1 MYNFVDT
8 NGYAESTSLP
18 SEALKINGAYLE
30 HTVTGYRTLYVKGRE
45 MLAPDI
51 ETYETGVRDG
61 ATLQS
66 KRFPA
71 RTITVGYQLIASSAE
86 AFRAAFRVLN
96 AALNVEEA
104 ELIFADEPDKFFI
117 GTPSGR
123 GDVPAGRNAIT
134 GEFDILCV
142 DPFKYSVQ
150 EYEVTPTLDDG
161 TTFAIQ
167 YNGTYR
173 SYPTLVAEFADE
185 DDDTTGGL
193 TGNGDCGYVAFLSDD
208 AAIIQLGDPDEPD
221 TEDYAKSQTLTKQIF
236 TSYNATVA
244 AKWPINT
251 GRTSSSAVTA
261 TGTVVVGKDA
271 ENIRML
277 VANSYGTGTEWHG
290 PSITRTIPADASGHV
305 GAKNFRLS
313 YKQRMCMGQG
323 KKDTKQRGLFQCLL
337 VNVNGSERTIVAGL
351 SVNKNKTGKQALLK
365 LYVNGKTV
373 HTQYIDLTYHNKYF
387 GYKKVVT
394 EKIKKKGKV
403 IKKKRIIQPVLSSTI
418 RKYGKTVTFN
428 IGGIKKA
435 FKVSAIANTEVHEIT
450 FLMGKYASVTPLTY
464 NGLFWAKFISDSC
477 ETFRDIPNK
486 FSAGDVMEADC
497 EDGEIYLNDARAP
510 ELGALGND
518 WETFYLEPG
527 ANQIGVVWSD
537 WVPAG
542 SAPNCKIRYREVFL

>member
-8 NGYAESTSLP
+8 NGYAEGTSLP
-18 SEALKINGAYLE
+18 SEALKINGVYLE
-30 HTVTGYRTLYVKGRE
+30 NKVTGYRTLYVKGRE

-61 ATLQS
+61 STLQS

-86 AFRAAFRVLN
+86 AFRAAFNALN
-96 AALNVEEA
+96 AALDVEEA

-117 GTPSGR
+117 GTPFGR
-123 GDVPAGRNAIT
+123 GDVPAGRNVVT
-134 GEFDILCV
+134 GEFDILCA

-185 DDDTTGGL
+185 DDDTAGGL
-193 TGNGDCGYVAFLSDD
+193 TGSGDCGYVAFLSDD

-221 TEDYAKSQTLTKQIF
+221 TENYAKSQTLTKQIF

-244 AKWPINT
+244 SKWPINT

-337 VNVNGSERTIVAGL
+337 VNVSGSKRTIVAGL

-403 IKKKRIIQPVLSSTI
+403 IKKKRIIQPALSSTI

-428 IGGIKKA
+428 IGGIQKA
-435 FKVSAIANTEVHEIT
+435 FKASAIANTEVHEIT

-464 NGLFWAKFISDSC
+464 NGLFWTKFISDSC

-486 FSAGDVMEADC
+486 FSAGDVVEADC

-527 ANQIGVVWSD
+527 TNQIGVAWSD

>member
-8 NGYAESTSLP
+8 NGYAEGTSLP
-18 SEALKINGAYLE
+18 SEALKINGVYLE
-30 HTVTGYRTLYVKGRE
+30 NKVTGYRTLYVKGRE

-61 ATLQS
+61 STLQS
-66 KRFPA
+66 KRFSA

-86 AFRAAFRVLN
+86 AFRAAFNALN
-96 AALNVEEA
+96 AALDVEEA

-117 GTPSGR
+117 GTPFGR

-134 GEFDILCV
+134 GEFDILCA
-142 DPFKYSVQ
+142 DPFKYSCT

-185 DDDTTGGL
+185 DDDTAGGL
-193 TGNGDCGYVAFLSDD
+193 TGSGDCGYVAFLSDD

-221 TEDYAKSQTLTKQIF
+221 TENYAKSQTLTKQIF

-271 ENIRML
+271 ESAKLL

-337 VNVNGSERTIVAGL
+337 VNVSGSKRTIVAGL

-403 IKKKRIIQPVLSSTI
+403 IKKKRIIQPALSSTI

-428 IGGIKKA
+428 IGGIQKA

-486 FSAGDVMEADC
+486 FSAGDVVEADC

-518 WETFYLEPG
+518 WENFCLEPG
-527 ANQIGVVWSD
+527 TNQIGVAWSD
-537 WVPAG
+537 WVSAG

>member
-8 NGYAESTSLP
+8 NGYAEGTALP

-51 ETYETGVRDG
+51 ETYETSVRDG
-61 ATLQS
+61 STLQS

-86 AFRAAFRVLN
+86 AFRAAFNALN
-96 AALNVEEA
+96 AALDVEEA
-104 ELIFADEPDKFFI
+104 ELIFADELDNFFI

-123 GDVPAGRNAIT
+123 GDVPEGRNAVT
-134 GEFDILCV
+134 GEFDILCA

-373 HTQYIDLTYHNKYF
+373 HTHYIHLTYHNKCF
-387 GYKKVVT
+387 GYKRVVT

-418 RKYGKTVTFN
+418 WKYGKTVTFN

-486 FSAGDVMEADC
+486 FSAGDVVEADC

>member
-8 NGYAESTSLP
+8 NGYAEGTSLP

-61 ATLQS
+61 STLQS

-86 AFRAAFRVLN
+86 AFRAAFNALN
-96 AALNVEEA
+96 AALDVEEA

-117 GTPSGR
+117 GTPFGR

-134 GEFDILCV
+134 GEFDILCA
-142 DPFKYSVQ
+142 DPFKYSCT

-185 DDDTTGGL
+185 DDDTSGGL
-193 TGNGDCGYVAFLSDD
+193 TGSGDCGYVAFLSDD

-221 TEDYAKSQTLTKQIF
+221 TENYAKSQTLTKQIF

-244 AKWPINT
+244 SKWPINT

-337 VNVNGSERTIVAGL
+337 VNVSGSKRTIVAGL

-403 IKKKRIIQPVLSSTI
+403 IKKKRIIQPALSSTI

-428 IGGIKKA
+428 IGGIEKA

-464 NGLFWAKFISDSC
+464 NGLFWTKFISDSC

-486 FSAGDVMEADC
+486 FSAGDVVEADC

-527 ANQIGVVWSD
+527 TNQIGVAWSD

>member
-8 NGYAESTSLP
+8 NGYAEGTSLP

-51 ETYETGVRDG
+51 KTYETGVRDG
-61 ATLQS
+61 STLQS

-71 RTITVGYQLIASSAE
+71 RTITVGYQLIATSAA
-86 AFRAAFRVLN
+86 AFRAAFNALN
-96 AALNVEEA
+96 AALDVEEA

-173 SYPTLVAEFADE
+173 SYPPLVAEFADE
-185 DDDTTGGL
+185 DDDTAGGL

-251 GRTSSSAVTA
+251 GPPLLPSRLRAQWWWARTRRTSGCWWPTAMAPAPSGMGRPSPAPSRRTLPATWGRRISACPISSGCAWGKGRRTPSSGDCSSAC
-261 TGTVVVGKDA
+261 
-271 ENIRML
+271 
-277 VANSYGTGTEWHG
+277 W
-290 PSITRTIPADASGHV
+290 
-305 GAKNFRLS
+305 
-313 YKQRMCMGQG
+313 
-323 KKDTKQRGLFQCLL
+323 
-337 VNVNGSERTIVAGL
+337 
-351 SVNKNKTGKQALLK
+351 
-365 LYVNGKTV
+365 
-373 HTQYIDLTYHNKYF
+373 
-387 GYKKVVT
+387 
-394 EKIKKKGKV
+394 
-403 IKKKRIIQPVLSSTI
+403 
-418 RKYGKTVTFN
+418 
-428 IGGIKKA
+428 
-435 FKVSAIANTEVHEIT
+435 
-450 FLMGKYASVTPLTY
+450 
-464 NGLFWAKFISDSC
+464 
-477 ETFRDIPNK
+477 
-486 FSAGDVMEADC
+486 
-497 EDGEIYLNDARAP
+497 
-510 ELGALGND
+510 
-518 WETFYLEPG
+518 
-527 ANQIGVVWSD
+527 
-537 WVPAG
+537 
-542 SAPNCKIRYREVFL
+542 

>member
-8 NGYAESTSLP
+8 NGYAEGTALP

-30 HTVTGYRTLYVKGRE
+30 NKVTGYRTLYVKGRE

-61 ATLQS
+61 STLQS
-66 KRFPA
+66 KRLPA

-86 AFRAAFRVLN
+86 AFRAAFNALN
-96 AALNVEEA
+96 AALDVEEA
-104 ELIFADEPDKFFI
+104 ELIFADELDKFFI
-117 GTPSGR
+117 GTPFGR
-123 GDVPAGRNAIT
+123 GDIPAGRNAVT
-134 GEFDILCV
+134 GEFDILCA

-193 TGNGDCGYVAFLSDD
+193 TGNGDCGYVACLSDD
-208 AAIIQLGDPDEPD
+208 AAISQLGDPDEPD

-387 GYKKVVT
+387 GYKRVVT

-486 FSAGDVMEADC
+486 FSAGDVVEADC

>member
-8 NGYAESTSLP
+8 NGYAEGTALP

-30 HTVTGYRTLYVKGRE
+30 NKVTGYRTLYVKGRE

-61 ATLQS
+61 STLQS

-86 AFRAAFRVLN
+86 AFRAAFNALN
-96 AALNVEEA
+96 AALDVEEA

-117 GTPSGR
+117 GTPFGR
-123 GDVPAGRNAIT
+123 GDVPAGRNAVT
-134 GEFDILCV
+134 GEFDILCA

-150 EYEVTPTLDDG
+150 EYEATPTLDDG

-337 VNVNGSERTIVAGL
+337 VNVSGSKRTIVAGL

-486 FSAGDVMEADC
+486 FSAGDVVEADC

-518 WETFYLEPG
+518 WESFCLEPG
-527 ANQIGVVWSD
+527 TNQIGVVWSD

>member
-8 NGYAESTSLP
+8 NGYAEGTSLP
-18 SEALKINGAYLE
+18 SEALKINGVYLE
-30 HTVTGYRTLYVKGRE
+30 NKVTGYRTLYVKGRE

-61 ATLQS
+61 STLQS
-66 KRFPA
+66 KRFSA

-86 AFRAAFRVLN
+86 AFRAAFNALN
-96 AALNVEEA
+96 AALDVEEA

-117 GTPSGR
+117 GTPFGR

-134 GEFDILCV
+134 GEFDILCA
-142 DPFKYSVQ
+142 DPFKYSCT

-185 DDDTTGGL
+185 DDDTAGGL
-193 TGNGDCGYVAFLSDD
+193 TGSGDCGYVAFLSDD

-221 TEDYAKSQTLTKQIF
+221 TENYAKSQTLTKQIF

-271 ENIRML
+271 ESAKML

-337 VNVNGSERTIVAGL
+337 VNVSGSKRTIVAGL

-403 IKKKRIIQPVLSSTI
+403 IKKKRIIQPALSSTI

-428 IGGIKKA
+428 IGGIQKA

-486 FSAGDVMEADC
+486 FSAGDVVEADC

-518 WETFYLEPG
+518 WENFCLEPG
-527 ANQIGVVWSD
+527 TNQIGVAWSD
-537 WVPAG
+537 WVSAG

>member
-8 NGYAESTSLP
+8 NGYAEGTSLP
-18 SEALKINGAYLE
+18 SEALKINGVYLE
-30 HTVTGYRTLYVKGRE
+30 NKVTGYRTLYVKGRE

-61 ATLQS
+61 SILQS

-86 AFRAAFRVLN
+86 AFRAAFNALN
-96 AALNVEEA
+96 AALDVEEA

-117 GTPSGR
+117 GTPFGR

-185 DDDTTGGL
+185 DDDTSGGL

-221 TEDYAKSQTLTKQIF
+221 TENYAKSQTLTKQIF

-244 AKWPINT
+244 SKWPINT

-271 ENIRML
+271 GNVRML

-337 VNVNGSERTIVAGL
+337 VNVSGSKRTIVAGL

-486 FSAGDVMEADC
+486 FSAGDVVEADC

-527 ANQIGVVWSD
+527 TNQIGVAWSD

>member
-8 NGYAESTSLP
+8 NGYAEGTALP

-30 HTVTGYRTLYVKGRE
+30 NKVTGYRTLYVKGRE

-61 ATLQS
+61 STLQS

-86 AFRAAFRVLN
+86 AFRAAFNALN
-96 AALNVEEA
+96 AALDVEEA
-104 ELIFADEPDKFFI
+104 ELIFADELDKFFI
-117 GTPSGR
+117 GTPFGR
-123 GDVPAGRNAIT
+123 GDIPAGRNAVT
-134 GEFDILCV
+134 GEFDILCA
-142 DPFKYSVQ
+142 DPFKYSCT

-394 EKIKKKGKV
+394 KKIKKKGKV

-486 FSAGDVMEADC
+486 FSAGDVVEADC

>member
-8 NGYAESTSLP
+8 NGYAEGTSLP
-18 SEALKINGAYLE
+18 SEALKINGTYLE
-30 HTVTGYRTLYVKGRE
+30 NTVTGYRTLYVKGRE

-61 ATLQS
+61 STLQS
-66 KRFPA
+66 KRFSA

-86 AFRAAFRVLN
+86 AFRAAFNALN
-96 AALNVEEA
+96 AALDVEEA

-117 GTPSGR
+117 GTPFGR

-134 GEFDILCV
+134 GEFDILCA
-142 DPFKYSVQ
+142 DPFKYSCT

-185 DDDTTGGL
+185 DDDTAGGL
-193 TGNGDCGYVAFLSDD
+193 TGSGDCGYVAFLSDD

-221 TEDYAKSQTLTKQIF
+221 TENYAKSQTLTKQIF

-261 TGTVVVGKDA
+261 TGTVVASKDA

-337 VNVNGSERTIVAGL
+337 VNVSGSKRTIVAGL

-403 IKKKRIIQPVLSSTI
+403 IKKKRIIQPALSSTI

-428 IGGIKKA
+428 IGGIQKA
-435 FKVSAIANTEVHEIT
+435 FKASAIANTEVHEIT

-486 FSAGDVMEADC
+486 FSAGDVVEADC

-527 ANQIGVVWSD
+527 TNQIGVVWSD

>member
-8 NGYAESTSLP
+8 NGYAEGTSLP

-30 HTVTGYRTLYVKGRE
+30 NTVTGYRTLYVKGRE

-61 ATLQS
+61 STLQS

-86 AFRAAFRVLN
+86 AFRAAFNALN
-96 AALNVEEA
+96 AALDVEEA
-104 ELIFADEPDKFFI
+104 ELIFADEPDNFFI
-117 GTPSGR
+117 GTPFGR
-123 GDVPAGRNAIT
+123 GDVPTGRNAIT
-134 GEFDILCV
+134 GEFDILCA
-142 DPFKYSVQ
+142 DPFKYSCT

-173 SYPTLVAEFADE
+173 SYPTLAAEFADE
-185 DDDTTGGL
+185 DDDTAGGL
-193 TGNGDCGYVAFLSDD
+193 TGSGDCGYVAFLSDD

-221 TEDYAKSQTLTKQIF
+221 TENYAKSQTLTKQIF

-290 PSITRTIPADASGHV
+290 PSITRTIPADASGHL

-337 VNVNGSERTIVAGL
+337 VNVSGSKRTIVAGL

-403 IKKKRIIQPVLSSTI
+403 IKKKRIIQPALSSTI

-428 IGGIKKA
+428 IGGIQKA

-486 FSAGDVMEADC
+486 FSAGDVVEADC

-518 WETFYLEPG
+518 WENFYLEPG
-527 ANQIGVVWSD
+527 TNQIGVVWSD

>member
-8 NGYAESTSLP
+8 NGYAEGTSLP

-30 HTVTGYRTLYVKGRE
+30 NTVTGYRTLYVKGRE

-61 ATLQS
+61 STLQS

-86 AFRAAFRVLN
+86 AFRAAFNALN
-96 AALNVEEA
+96 AALDVEEA

-117 GTPSGR
+117 GTPCGR
-123 GDVPAGRNAIT
+123 GDVPTGRNAIT
-134 GEFDILCV
+134 GEFDILCA
-142 DPFKYSVQ
+142 DPFKYSCT

-185 DDDTTGGL
+185 DDDTAGGL
-193 TGNGDCGYVAFLSDD
+193 TGSGDCGYVAFLSDD

-221 TEDYAKSQTLTKQIF
+221 TENYAKSQTLTKQIF

-244 AKWPINT
+244 SKWPINT

-271 ENIRML
+271 GNVRML

-337 VNVNGSERTIVAGL
+337 VNVSGSKRTIVAGL

-403 IKKKRIIQPVLSSTI
+403 IKKKRIIQPALSSTI

-428 IGGIKKA
+428 IGGIQKA
-435 FKVSAIANTEVHEIT
+435 FKASAIANTEVHEIT

-486 FSAGDVMEADC
+486 FSAGDVVEADC

-518 WETFYLEPG
+518 WETFCLEPG
-527 ANQIGVVWSD
+527 TNQIGVAWSD

>member
-8 NGYAESTSLP
+8 NGYAEGTSLP
-18 SEALKINGAYLE
+18 SEALKINGVYLE
-30 HTVTGYRTLYVKGRE
+30 NKVTGYRTLYVKGRE

-61 ATLQS
+61 STLQS
-66 KRFPA
+66 KRFSA

-86 AFRAAFRVLN
+86 AFRAAFNALN
-96 AALNVEEA
+96 AALDVEEA

-117 GTPSGR
+117 GTPFGR
-123 GDVPAGRNAIT
+123 GEVPAGRNAIT
-134 GEFDILCV
+134 GEFDILCA
-142 DPFKYSVQ
+142 DPFKYSCT

-185 DDDTTGGL
+185 DDDTAGGL
-193 TGNGDCGYVAFLSDD
+193 TGSGDCGYVAFLSDD

-221 TEDYAKSQTLTKQIF
+221 TENYAKSQTLTKQIF

-271 ENIRML
+271 ESAKLL

-337 VNVNGSERTIVAGL
+337 VNVSGSKRTIVAGL

-403 IKKKRIIQPVLSSTI
+403 IKKKRIIQPALSSTI

-428 IGGIKKA
+428 IGGIQKA

-486 FSAGDVMEADC
+486 FSAGDVVEADC

-518 WETFYLEPG
+518 WENFCLEPG
-527 ANQIGVVWSD
+527 TNQIGVAWSD
-537 WVPAG
+537 WVSAG

>member
-8 NGYAESTSLP
+8 NGYAEGTSLP

-61 ATLQS
+61 STLQS
-66 KRFPA
+66 KRFSA

-86 AFRAAFRVLN
+86 AFRAAFNALN
-96 AALNVEEA
+96 AALDVEEA

-117 GTPSGR
+117 GTPFGR

-134 GEFDILCV
+134 GEFDILCA
-142 DPFKYSVQ
+142 DPFKYSCT

-185 DDDTTGGL
+185 DDDTAGGL
-193 TGNGDCGYVAFLSDD
+193 TGSGDCGYVAFLSDD

-221 TEDYAKSQTLTKQIF
+221 TENYAKSQTLTKQIF

-244 AKWPINT
+244 SKWPINT

-261 TGTVVVGKDA
+261 TGTVVASKDA

-337 VNVNGSERTIVAGL
+337 VNVSGSKRTIVAGL

-373 HTQYIDLTYHNKYF
+373 HTQNIDLTYHNKYF

-403 IKKKRIIQPVLSSTI
+403 IKKKRIIQPALSSTI

-428 IGGIKKA
+428 IGGIEKA

-486 FSAGDVMEADC
+486 FSAGDVVEADC

-527 ANQIGVVWSD
+527 TNQIGVAWSD

>member
-8 NGYAESTSLP
+8 NGYAEGTSLP

-61 ATLQS
+61 STLQS

-86 AFRAAFRVLN
+86 AFRAAFNALN
-96 AALNVEEA
+96 AALDVEEA

-117 GTPSGR
+117 GTPFGR

-134 GEFDILCV
+134 GEFDILCA
-142 DPFKYSVQ
+142 DPFKYSCT

-185 DDDTTGGL
+185 DDDTAGGL
-193 TGNGDCGYVAFLSDD
+193 TGSGDCGYVAFLSDD

-221 TEDYAKSQTLTKQIF
+221 TENYAKSQTLTKQIF

-244 AKWPINT
+244 SKWPINT

-271 ENIRML
+271 GNVRML

-337 VNVNGSERTIVAGL
+337 VNVSGSKRTIVAGL

-403 IKKKRIIQPVLSSTI
+403 IKKKRIIQPALSSTI

-428 IGGIKKA
+428 IGGIQKA

-464 NGLFWAKFISDSC
+464 NGLFWTKFISDSC

-486 FSAGDVMEADC
+486 FSAGDVVEADC

-527 ANQIGVVWSD
+527 TNQIGVAWSD

>member
-8 NGYAESTSLP
+8 NGYAEGTSLP
-18 SEALKINGAYLE
+18 SEALKINGVYLE
-30 HTVTGYRTLYVKGRE
+30 NKVTGYRTLYVKGRE

-61 ATLQS
+61 STLQS

-86 AFRAAFRVLN
+86 AFRAAFNALN
-96 AALNVEEA
+96 AALDVEEA

-117 GTPSGR
+117 GTPCGR

-134 GEFDILCV
+134 GEFDILCA
-142 DPFKYSVQ
+142 DPFKYSCT

-185 DDDTTGGL
+185 DDDTAGGL
-193 TGNGDCGYVAFLSDD
+193 TGSGDCGYVAFLSDD

-221 TEDYAKSQTLTKQIF
+221 TENYAKSQTLTKQIF

-244 AKWPINT
+244 SKWPINT

-261 TGTVVVGKDA
+261 TGTVVASKDA

-290 PSITRTIPADASGHV
+290 PSITRTIPADASGHL

-313 YKQRMCMGQG
+313 YKQRMCMGQE

-337 VNVNGSERTIVAGL
+337 VNVSGSKRTIVAGL

-486 FSAGDVMEADC
+486 FSAGDVVEADC

-518 WETFYLEPG
+518 WETFCLEPG
-527 ANQIGVVWSD
+527 TNQIGVAWSD

>member
-8 NGYAESTSLP
+8 NGYAEGTSLP

-30 HTVTGYRTLYVKGRE
+30 NTVTGYRTLYVKGRE

-61 ATLQS
+61 STLQS

-86 AFRAAFRVLN
+86 AFRAAFNALN
-96 AALNVEEA
+96 AALDVEEA

-117 GTPSGR
+117 GTPCGR
-123 GDVPAGRNAIT
+123 GDVPTGRNAIT
-134 GEFDILCV
+134 GEFDILCA
-142 DPFKYSVQ
+142 DPFKYSCT

-185 DDDTTGGL
+185 DDDTAGGL
-193 TGNGDCGYVAFLSDD
+193 TGSGDCGYVAFLSDD

-221 TEDYAKSQTLTKQIF
+221 TENYAKSQTLTKQIF

-244 AKWPINT
+244 SKWPINT

-337 VNVNGSERTIVAGL
+337 VNVSGSKRTIVAGL

-403 IKKKRIIQPVLSSTI
+403 IKKKRIIQPALSSTI

-428 IGGIKKA
+428 IGGIEKA

-464 NGLFWAKFISDSC
+464 NGLFWTKFISDSC

-486 FSAGDVMEADC
+486 FSAGDVVEADC

-527 ANQIGVVWSD
+527 TNQIGVVWSD

>member
-8 NGYAESTSLP
+8 NGYAEGTSLP
-18 SEALKINGAYLE
+18 AEALKINGAYLE
-30 HTVTGYRTLYVKGRE
+30 NKVTGYRTLYVKGRE

-61 ATLQS
+61 STLQS

-86 AFRAAFRVLN
+86 AFRAAFNALN
-96 AALNVEEA
+96 AALDVEEA
-104 ELIFADEPDKFFI
+104 ELIFADELDKFFI
-117 GTPSGR
+117 GTPFDR
-123 GDVPAGRNAIT
+123 GDVPAGRNAVT
-134 GEFDILCV
+134 GEFDILCA

-387 GYKKVVT
+387 GYKRVVT

-486 FSAGDVMEADC
+486 FSAGDVVEADC

>member
-8 NGYAESTSLP
+8 NGYAEGTALP

-30 HTVTGYRTLYVKGRE
+30 NKVTGYRTLYVKGRE

-61 ATLQS
+61 STLQS

-86 AFRAAFRVLN
+86 AFNALN
-96 AALNVEEA
+96 AALDVEEA
-104 ELIFADEPDKFFI
+104 ELIFAGELDKFFI
-117 GTPSGR
+117 GTPFGR
-123 GDVPAGRNAIT
+123 GDVPAGRNAVT
-134 GEFDILCV
+134 GEFDILCA

-193 TGNGDCGYVAFLSDD
+193 TGSGDCGYVAFLSDD

-244 AKWPINT
+244 TKWPINT

-387 GYKKVVT
+387 GYKRVVT

-486 FSAGDVMEADC
+486 FSAGDVVEADC

>member
-8 NGYAESTSLP
+8 NGYAEGTALP
-18 SEALKINGAYLE
+18 AEALKINGAYLE
-30 HTVTGYRTLYVKGRE
+30 NKVTGYRTLYVKGRE

-61 ATLQS
+61 STLQS

-86 AFRAAFRVLN
+86 AFRAAFNALN
-96 AALNVEEA
+96 AALDVEEA
-104 ELIFADEPDKFFI
+104 ELIFADELDKFFI
-117 GTPSGR
+117 GTPFGR
-123 GDVPAGRNAIT
+123 GDIPAGRNAVT
-134 GEFDILCV
+134 GEFDILCA

-373 HTQYIDLTYHNKYF
+373 HTQYIDLTDHNKYF

-418 RKYGKTVTFN
+418 WKYGKTVTFN

-486 FSAGDVMEADC
+486 FSAGDVVEADC

-542 SAPNCKIRYREVFL
+542 STPNCKIRYREVFL

>member
-8 NGYAESTSLP
+8 NGYAEGTALP

-30 HTVTGYRTLYVKGRE
+30 NKVTGYRTLYVKGRE

-51 ETYETGVRDG
+51 ETHETGVRDG
-61 ATLQS
+61 STLQS

-86 AFRAAFRVLN
+86 AFRAAFNALN
-96 AALNVEEA
+96 AALDVEEA

-123 GDVPAGRNAIT
+123 GDVPEGRNAIT

-150 EYEVTPTLDDG
+150 EYEATPTLDDG

-244 AKWPINT
+244 AK
-251 GRTSSSAVTA
+251 
-261 TGTVVVGKDA
+261 
-271 ENIRML
+271 
-277 VANSYGTGTEWHG
+277 
-290 PSITRTIPADASGHV
+290 
-305 GAKNFRLS
+305 
-313 YKQRMCMGQG
+313 
-323 KKDTKQRGLFQCLL
+323 
-337 VNVNGSERTIVAGL
+337 
-351 SVNKNKTGKQALLK
+351 
-365 LYVNGKTV
+365 
-373 HTQYIDLTYHNKYF
+373 
-387 GYKKVVT
+387 
-394 EKIKKKGKV
+394 
-403 IKKKRIIQPVLSSTI
+403 
-418 RKYGKTVTFN
+418 
-428 IGGIKKA
+428 
-435 FKVSAIANTEVHEIT
+435 
-450 FLMGKYASVTPLTY
+450 
-464 NGLFWAKFISDSC
+464 
-477 ETFRDIPNK
+477 
-486 FSAGDVMEADC
+486 
-497 EDGEIYLNDARAP
+497 
-510 ELGALGND
+510 
-518 WETFYLEPG
+518 
-527 ANQIGVVWSD
+527 
-537 WVPAG
+537 
-542 SAPNCKIRYREVFL
+542 

>member
-8 NGYAESTSLP
+8 NGYAEGTSLP
-18 SEALKINGAYLE
+18 SEALKINGSYLE

-61 ATLQS
+61 STLQS

-185 DDDTTGGL
+185 DDDTAGGL

-221 TEDYAKSQTLTKQIF
+221 TEDYAKSQTLTNQKF
-236 TSYNATVA
+236 TSYSATVA
-244 AKWPINT
+244 SKWPINT

-271 ENIRML
+271 ENAKLL
-277 VANSYGTGTEWHG
+277 VANSYGTGTKWHG

-313 YKQRMCMGQG
+313 YKQRMCMGKG
-323 KKDTKQRGLFQCLL
+323 KKDSKQRGVFQCLL
-337 VNVNGSERTIVAGL
+337 VNVSGTERTIVAGL
-351 SVNKNKTGKQALLK
+351 SVYKSKTGKKAELK

-373 HTQYIDLTYHNKYF
+373 HTQNIDLTYYNKCF
-387 GYKKVVT
+387 GYKKTITEVV
-394 EKIKKKGKV
+394 KKKGKR
-403 IKKKRIIQPVLSSTI
+403 IKQKRTIQPVLTSTI
-418 RKYGKTVTFN
+418 QKSGKTVTFN
-428 IGGIKKA
+428 IGGVKKA
-435 FKVSAIANTEVHEIT
+435 FKDKSITSTEVHEIT
-450 FLMGKYASVTPLTY
+450 FLMGKYASVTPLSY
-464 NGLFWAKFISDSC
+464 NGLFSAKFIADAC

-486 FSAGDVMEADC
+486 FSAGDVVEADC

>member
-8 NGYAESTSLP
+8 NGYAEGTALP

-30 HTVTGYRTLYVKGRE
+30 NKVTGYRTLYVKGRE

-61 ATLQS
+61 STLQS

-86 AFRAAFRVLN
+86 AFRAAFNALN
-96 AALNVEEA
+96 AALDVEEA
-104 ELIFADEPDKFFI
+104 ELIFADELDKFFI
-117 GTPSGR
+117 GTPFGR
-123 GDVPAGRNAIT
+123 GDVPAGRNAVT
-134 GEFDILCV
+134 GEFDILCA

-193 TGNGDCGYVAFLSDD
+193 TGNGDCGYVAFLSDN

-486 FSAGDVMEADC
+486 FSAGDVVEADC

>member
-8 NGYAESTSLP
+8 NGYAEGTALP
-18 SEALKINGAYLE
+18 AEALKINGAYLE

-51 ETYETGVRDG
+51 ETYETSVRDG
-61 ATLQS
+61 STLQS

-86 AFRAAFRVLN
+86 AFRAAFNALN
-96 AALNVEEA
+96 AALDVEEA
-104 ELIFADEPDKFFI
+104 ELIFADELDKFFI
-117 GTPSGR
+117 GTPFGR
-123 GDVPAGRNAIT
+123 GDVPAGRNAVT
-134 GEFDILCV
+134 GEFDILCA

-161 TTFAIQ
+161 TAFAIQ

-323 KKDTKQRGLFQCLL
+323 KKDAKQRGLFQCLL

-486 FSAGDVMEADC
+486 FSAGDVVEADC

>member
-8 NGYAESTSLP
+8 NGYAEGTALP
-18 SEALKINGAYLE
+18 SEALKINRAYLE
-30 HTVTGYRTLYVKGRE
+30 NKVTGYRTLYVKGRE

-61 ATLQS
+61 STLQS

-86 AFRAAFRVLN
+86 AFRAAFNALN
-96 AALNVEEA
+96 AALDVEEA
-104 ELIFADEPDKFFI
+104 ELIFADELDKFFI
-117 GTPSGR
+117 GTPFGR
-123 GDVPAGRNAIT
+123 GDVPVGRNAVT
-134 GEFDILCV
+134 GEFDILCA

-337 VNVNGSERTIVAGL
+337 VNVNGSERIIVAGL

-387 GYKKVVT
+387 GYKRVVT

-418 RKYGKTVTFN
+418 WKYGKTVTFN

-486 FSAGDVMEADC
+486 FSAGDVVEADC

>member
-8 NGYAESTSLP
+8 NGYAEGTSLP
-18 SEALKINGAYLE
+18 SEALKINGSYLE

-61 ATLQS
+61 STLQS

-123 GDVPAGRNAIT
+123 GDVPAVRNAIT

>member
-8 NGYAESTSLP
+8 NGYAEGTSLP
-18 SEALKINGAYLE
+18 SEALKINGVYLE
-30 HTVTGYRTLYVKGRE
+30 NTVTGYRTLYVKGRE

-61 ATLQS
+61 STLQS

-71 RTITVGYQLIASSAE
+71 RTITVGYQLITSSAE
-86 AFRAAFRVLN
+86 AFRAAFNALN
-96 AALNVEEA
+96 AALDVEEA

-117 GTPSGR
+117 GTPFGR

-134 GEFDILCV
+134 GEFDILCA

-185 DDDTTGGL
+185 DDDTAGGL
-193 TGNGDCGYVAFLSDD
+193 TGSGDCGYVAFLSDD

-221 TEDYAKSQTLTKQIF
+221 TENYAKSQTLTKQIF

-337 VNVNGSERTIVAGL
+337 VNVSGSKRTIVAGL

-403 IKKKRIIQPVLSSTI
+403 IKKKRIIQPALSSTI

-428 IGGIKKA
+428 IGGIQKA

-486 FSAGDVMEADC
+486 FSAGDVVEADC

-527 ANQIGVVWSD
+527 TNQIGVAWSD

>member
-8 NGYAESTSLP
+8 NGYAEGTSLP

-30 HTVTGYRTLYVKGRE
+30 NTVTGYRTLYVKGRE

-61 ATLQS
+61 STLQS

-86 AFRAAFRVLN
+86 AFRAAFNALN
-96 AALNVEEA
+96 AALDVEEA

-117 GTPSGR
+117 GTPFGR
-123 GDVPAGRNAIT
+123 GDVPAGRNAVT
-134 GEFDILCV
+134 GEFDILCA
-142 DPFKYSVQ
+142 DPFKYSCT

-185 DDDTTGGL
+185 DDDTAGGL
-193 TGNGDCGYVAFLSDD
+193 TGSGDCGYVAFLSDD

-221 TEDYAKSQTLTKQIF
+221 TENYAKSQTLTKQIF

-290 PSITRTIPADASGHV
+290 PSITRTIPADASGHL

-337 VNVNGSERTIVAGL
+337 VNVSGSKRTIVAGL

-403 IKKKRIIQPVLSSTI
+403 IKKKRIIQPALSSTI

-428 IGGIKKA
+428 IGGIQKA

-486 FSAGDVMEADC
+486 FSAGDVVEADC

-527 ANQIGVVWSD
+527 TNQIGVVWSD

>member
-8 NGYAESTSLP
+8 NGYAEGTALP

-30 HTVTGYRTLYVKGRE
+30 NKVTGYRTLYVKGRE

-61 ATLQS
+61 STLQS

-86 AFRAAFRVLN
+86 AFRAAFNALN
-96 AALNVEEA
+96 AALDVEEA
-104 ELIFADEPDKFFI
+104 ELIFVDEPDKFFI

-123 GDVPAGRNAIT
+123 GDVPEGRNAIT
-134 GEFDILCV
+134 GEFDILCA

-150 EYEVTPTLDDG
+150 EYEATPTLDDG

-185 DDDTTGGL
+185 DDDTSGGL

-221 TEDYAKSQTLTKQIF
+221 TENYAKSQTLTKQIF
-236 TSYNATVA
+236 TSYNAAVA

-337 VNVNGSERTIVAGL
+337 VNVSGSKRTIVAGL

-486 FSAGDVMEADC
+486 FSAGDVVEADC

>member
-8 NGYAESTSLP
+8 NGYAEGTALP

-30 HTVTGYRTLYVKGRE
+30 NKVTGYRTLYVKGRE

-61 ATLQS
+61 STLQS
-66 KRFPA
+66 KRLPA

-86 AFRAAFRVLN
+86 AFRAAFNALN
-96 AALNVEEA
+96 AALDVEEA
-104 ELIFADEPDKFFI
+104 ELIFADELDKFFI
-117 GTPSGR
+117 GTPFGR
-123 GDVPAGRNAIT
+123 GDIPAGRNAVT
-134 GEFDILCV
+134 GEFDILCA

-418 RKYGKTVTFN
+418 QKYGKTVTFN

-477 ETFRDIPNK
+477 AAFRDIPNK
-486 FSAGDVMEADC
+486 FSAGDVVEADC

>member
-8 NGYAESTSLP
+8 NGYAEGTSLP

-30 HTVTGYRTLYVKGRE
+30 NTVTGYRTLYVKGRE

-61 ATLQS
+61 STLQS

-86 AFRAAFRVLN
+86 AFRAAFNALN
-96 AALNVEEA
+96 AALDVEEA
-104 ELIFADEPDKFFI
+104 ELVFADEPDKFFI
-117 GTPSGR
+117 GTPFGR

-134 GEFDILCV
+134 GEFDILCA
-142 DPFKYSVQ
+142 DPFKYSCT

-185 DDDTTGGL
+185 DDDTAGGL
-193 TGNGDCGYVAFLSDD
+193 TGSGDCGYVAFLSDD

-221 TEDYAKSQTLTKQIF
+221 TENYAKSQTLTKQIF

-244 AKWPINT
+244 SKWPINT

-323 KKDTKQRGLFQCLL
+323 KKDSKQRGLFQCLL
-337 VNVNGSERTIVAGL
+337 VNVSGSKRTIVAGL

-403 IKKKRIIQPVLSSTI
+403 IKKKRIIQPALSSTI

-428 IGGIKKA
+428 IGGIEKA

-464 NGLFWAKFISDSC
+464 NGLFWTKFISDSC

-486 FSAGDVMEADC
+486 FSAGDVVEADC

-527 ANQIGVVWSD
+527 TNQIGVAWSD

>member
-8 NGYAESTSLP
+8 NGYAEGTALP

-30 HTVTGYRTLYVKGRE
+30 NKVTGYRTLYVKGRE

-61 ATLQS
+61 STLQS

-86 AFRAAFRVLN
+86 AFRAAFNALN
-96 AALNVEEA
+96 AALDAEEA
-104 ELIFADEPDKFFI
+104 ELIFADELDKFFI
-117 GTPSGR
+117 GTPFDR
-123 GDVPAGRNAIT
+123 GDVPAGRNAVT
-134 GEFDILCV
+134 GEFDILCA

-486 FSAGDVMEADC
+486 FSAGDVVEADC

>member
-8 NGYAESTSLP
+8 NGCAEGTSLP

-61 ATLQS
+61 STLQS

-86 AFRAAFRVLN
+86 AFRAAFNALN
-96 AALNVEEA
+96 AALDVEEA

-134 GEFDILCV
+134 GEFDILCA

-185 DDDTTGGL
+185 DDDTAGGL
-193 TGNGDCGYVAFLSDD
+193 TGSGDCGYVAFLSDD

-221 TEDYAKSQTLTKQIF
+221 TENYAKSQTLTKQIF

-244 AKWPINT
+244 SKWPINT

-337 VNVNGSERTIVAGL
+337 VNVSGSKRTIVAGL

-403 IKKKRIIQPVLSSTI
+403 IKKKRIIQPALSSTI

-428 IGGIKKA
+428 IGGIQKA

-486 FSAGDVMEADC
+486 FSAGDVVEADC

-527 ANQIGVVWSD
+527 TNQIGVVWSD

>member
-8 NGYAESTSLP
+8 NGYAEGTALP
-18 SEALKINGAYLE
+18 AEALKINGAYLE
-30 HTVTGYRTLYVKGRE
+30 NKVTGYRTLYVKGRE

-61 ATLQS
+61 STLQS

-86 AFRAAFRVLN
+86 AFRAAFNALN
-96 AALNVEEA
+96 AALDVEEA
-104 ELIFADEPDKFFI
+104 ELIFADELDKFFI
-117 GTPSGR
+117 GTPFGR
-123 GDVPAGRNAIT
+123 GDVPAGRNAVT
-134 GEFDILCV
+134 GEFDILCA

-193 TGNGDCGYVAFLSDD
+193 TGSGDCGYVAFLSDD

-337 VNVNGSERTIVAGL
+337 VNVNGSERIIVAGL

-387 GYKKVVT
+387 GYKRVVT

-486 FSAGDVMEADC
+486 FSAGDVVEADC